1 MQFKMIMSRAM
12 FVFNGI
18 VKGKAQLESV
28 RFLSDKMMQEQNNVL
43 VVKEKDSVDF
53 FLAGT
58 LPLSKIP
65 KEQFTYLV
73 AVARFFGHVPGSS
86 GNIPMWF
93 GADSLEMDYQ
103 HFSSSQQTAYAYE

>member
-18 VKGKAQLESV
+18 VEGKAQLQSV
-28 RFLSDKMMQEQNNVL
+28 RFLSDTMVQEQNNVL

-53 FLAGT
+53 FLAGS
-58 LPLSKIP
+58 LPLSNIS
-65 KEQFTYLV
+65 KEQFACLV
-73 AVARFFGHVPGSS
+73 AAARFFGHIPGSN

-103 HFSSSQQTAYAYE
+103 HYPSPQKAVYAYD